1 VAIHLPP
8 VAMDCFAPRAMTII
22 VGGNRRLLIEQHAE
36 PRTKK
41 KGPAFPPTPFLIA
54 W

>member
-1 VAIHLPP
+1 VAIHFPP
-8 VAMDCFAPRAMTII
+8 VVVDCFAPLAKTIALD
-22 VGGNRRLLIEQHAE
+22 RDPRLVIDHHAE
-36 PRTKK
+36 PRKKK